1 MSHAVGLIVFDST
14 QKYIHNM
21 FAQVLMFDFKNPAQ
35 WHICTYNYKTKTNCK
50 HRMYTQ
56 HRNGFLYNKD
66 P

>member
-35 WHICTYNYKTKTNCK
+35 
-50 HRMYTQ
+50 
-56 HRNGFLYNKD
+56 
-66 P
+66 